1 MALNTVTCPSLLCHV
16 SHHHVTSL
24 AAVPCPLLPCQIPR
38 YCTMSP
44 STVPPPWPPCSP
56 GALSPLCPAVFT
68 LLPRARPQGCGK
80 RKCGKRGFPPH
91 STPFLLLL
99 IPLIFHFFSLAAT
112 THPGCLER
120 SWHRGVPHGDPQIPG
135 SLELHSPQLEGEQ
148 SSRWQ
153 RGLRLLPADIQP
165 RFPQH

>member
-1 MALNTVTCPSLLCHV
+1 MSLITTPHPLLLCHV
-16 SHHHVTSL
+16 PCSHAKPLVT
-24 AAVPCPLLPCQIPR
+24 APCPPALCHLPGHRAAPEHCPHCALLCLL
-38 YCTMSP
+38 
-44 STVPPPWPPCSP
+44 CSP
-56 GALSPLCPAVFT
+56 EQD
-68 LLPRARPQGCGK
+68 PRAAEKGNVGRE
-80 RKCGKRGFPPH
+80 GFPPH

-135 SLELHSPQLEGEQ
+135 SLELHSPQLKGEQ